1 MAQLAVIPSLQEET
15 STSESMRFVATGG
28 EYFRIWIV
36 NILLSIITLGIYSAW
51 AKVRRNQYFYS
62 STSLAGSS
70 FDYHGNPMAIL
81 KGRIAALVIFG
92 GYNLAFR
99 FSPMAG
105 LAMFVVLAAI
115 MPWLTWKSLQ
125 FKLYNSSYRGI
136 RFGFGG
142 SARAAYFH
150 YLLLPLLCTLTAFL
164 PMAPFVHQR
173 LKRFQHSESRFG
185 TTKFGFDAGAG
196 SFYKAYLLF
205 AAIFVPLTAAFYFG
219 VFSPLI
225 GALPALPAD
234 QRISMIG
241 AMLIFSLYGALFLA
255 FPLFLTM
262 LQNLIWN
269 HTTLERHRFHSEM
282 KWGRM
287 TFITLTNLLGIILT
301 LGLYIP
307 FAQVRA
313 LKYRIEST
321 SLLVQG
327 DLDDFVADSEQKVGA
342 AGEGMADLLDFDL
355 SM

>member
-15 STSESMRFVATGG
+15 STSESMRFSATGG

-62 STSLAGSS
+62 SASLAGSS
-70 FDYHGNPMAIL
+70 FDYHGNAMAIL
-81 KGRIAALVIFG
+81 KGRIAALLIFS

-99 FSPMAG
+99 VSPMGG

-115 MPWLTWKSLQ
+115 MPWLIWKSLQ
-125 FKLYNSSYRGI
+125 FRLYNSSYRGI

-142 SARAAYFH
+142 SAGAAYSH
-150 YLLLPLLCTLTAFL
+150 YLLLPLLCTLIALL
-164 PMAPFVHQR
+164 PLAPFLHHR

-185 TTKFGFDAGAG
+185 TTRFGFDASVG

-205 AAIFVPLTAAFYFG
+205 AAICVPLTAAFYFW
-219 VFSPLI
+219 VFSPLVSALPESPADRQAGTI
-225 GALPALPAD
+225 GA
-234 QRISMIG
+234 
-241 AMLIFSLYGALFLA
+241 LIFSLYGALFLA

-282 KWGRM
+282 KWSRM
-287 TFITLTNLLGIILT
+287 TFITLTNVLGIILT
-301 LGLYIP
+301 VGLYIP